1 MITSLP
7 SQPIVVRGC
16 RSWWTQLPSRERRH
30 AFIDE
35 IIISSQLICYLCLE
49 NNSVSNDHKH
59 SILPAVIPIW
69 PNLFAFSSCHG
80 DFASK
85 SNQIV
90 KVQKFWNWSQWNG
103 NFENLVLGICKTVG
117 FFPIRKARDPVSVKR
132 TSLRLS
138 HLFYTHS
145 RPFVRIPPATLAFAK
160 NTTALQSNC

>member
-7 SQPIVVRGC
+7 SQPIVVSGC

-35 IIISSQLICYLCLE
+35 IIISLQLICYFCLE

-59 SILPAVIPIW
+59 SILPAGIPIW

-103 NFENLVLGICKTVG
+103 NFENLQDCR
-117 FFPIRKARDPVSVKR
+117 FFPYSKGARRRKRKTHEPQTFSSFLHSLKTFRSNTAHDAR
-132 TSLRLS
+132 
-138 HLFYTHS
+138 
-145 RPFVRIPPATLAFAK
+145 VRK
-160 NTTALQSNC
+160 K